1 MLEVWFCLR
10 AYCVCRAGFAGRG
23 VPVARITER
32 HSIRVL
38 PRPKTQSWVGLLICA
53 VAFAGC
59 RQDVEKAAAP
69 AKVENPT
76 HEADLTT
83 VELSTDAFQR
93 LGITVAPVEQR
104 TLRRRRTF
112 GGEIVLPIGAPA
124 GSSSPSLAV
133 GAVSAAPDRL
143 RTAEALLGAEGELR
157 RATVELAAAEQ
168 AVRRAEEV
176 LRGGSGTAR
185 GVEEAHAR
193 RDAARAARDTA
204 RRRYDLLAGAIGG
217 VPTIERWVRASVPAD
232 DLDTIELTASAEVG
246 TLAARPGTAVRA
258 ARPVP
263 GVRSANPDAGTV
275 DVVYAIE
282 GDGGEL
288 WPGER
293 VGVTLP
299 LREEGEALVVPW
311 AAVLHDVHGGE
322 WVYEQLAPQRFARR
336 RVQVRFVADDVA
348 ALASGP
354 AAGRP
359 VVVDGAAELFG
370 TEFGV
375 GK

>member
-1 MLEVWFCLR
+1 MRGASPVCL
-10 AYCVCRAGFAGRG
+10 
-23 VPVARITER
+23 VAL
-32 HSIRVL
+32 VF
-38 PRPKTQSWVGLLICA
+38 A
-53 VAFAGC
+53 VALAAC
-59 RQDVEKAAAP
+59 RQAEQASAPAP
-69 AKVENPT
+69 AKIEHPT

-83 VELSTDAFQR
+83 VELTPDASR
-93 LGITVAPVEQR
+93 VLGITTAPIEQR
-104 TLRRRRTF
+104 MLRRRRTF
-112 GGEIVLPIGAPA
+112 GGEIVLPAGAPGGA
-124 GSSSPSLAV
+124 SPALAV

-143 RTAEALLGAEGELR
+143 RSAEALLGAEGDLR
-157 RATVELAAAEQ
+157 RAIVELATAEQ

-185 GVEEAHAR
+185 GVEEARAR
-193 RDAARAARDTA
+193 RDAARATRDTA
-204 RRRYDLLAGAIGG
+204 QRRHTLLVGTLGGA
-217 VPTIERWVRASVPAD
+217 PTTERWVRASVPIG
-232 DLDTIELTASAEVG
+232 DLDALDLAASADVG
-246 TLAARPGTAVRA
+246 ALAARPGAAVQA
-258 ARPVP
+258 ARPVQSA
-263 GVRSANPDAGTV
+263 RSANPDAGAV
-275 DVVYAIE
+275 DLVYAIE
-282 GDGGEL
+282 GDAGAF

-299 LREEGEALVVPW
+299 LREDGEAIVVPW

-336 RVQVRFVADDVA
+336 RVQVRFVADGLA

-359 VVVDGAAELFG
+359 VVIAGAAELFG